1 MKCVQLSKWQVT
13 TWSIIRSSDYFAGN
27 SWVQKS
33 VPKYKYLCKCTW
45 CTDASFFFFGQ
56 FCIHDK
62 RNWDQTSESVTL
74 QTSSSPQT
82 DLKDPHPNKNT
93 RRRLLS
99 SFTCYWMCVYKCT
112 ARNVFIKSPG
122 RIEDLS
128 FMCGVILVLPT
139 TNTKHFLCVSVTLR
153 SSGQPNRQI
162 HVRFLLN
169 NSYVQAGRCARA
181 PVRFRHKKKPLG

>member
-1 MKCVQLSKWQVT
+1 MYLVT
-13 TWSIIRSSDYFAGN
+13 FLN
-27 SWVQKS
+27 
-33 VPKYKYLCKCTW
+33 CNW
-45 CTDASFFFFGQ
+45 CLLFFFFGQ

-122 RIEDLS
+122 SIEDSS
-128 FMCGVILVLPT
+128 FMCGVILVLPA

-181 PVRFRHKKKPLG
+181 PVRFRHKKKTTWLGLETHHGLA